1 MGITQDGGKC
11 ILVLL
16 LKSGPVGNNDG
27 IQILLDDIG
36 QRTQEFTNLTLPIN
50 FSAKM
55 FLWGSCKDKA
65 HWQRKSTS
73 YFIVKEI
80 WASKQS
86 NIEMQETD
94 NLGWIILLKN

>member
-55 FLWGSCKDKA
+55 FL
-65 HWQRKSTS
+65 
-73 YFIVKEI
+73 
-80 WASKQS
+80 
-86 NIEMQETD
+86 
-94 NLGWIILLKN
+94 